1 MTLHTL
7 AGIAWDPQIRGILT
21 VLVGVVVLMG
31 SVYLILATN
40 IATRLGF
47 LLALAAFFGWMTIH
61 GLVWWIYPPGNG
73 PGGRLAAWEI
83 EEINHGDLTQAALS
97 EAHDLDPA
105 SLPNPDELAEMT
117 PEQVE
122 AVSEEHADQLNEWT
136 LLPEGD
142 AARGE
147 AQTTVDTYLG
157 EGEVAG
163 LSTPDTYVYL
173 YAFETGGKPERE
185 SDGIWD
191 RVSNRITNTLRITHP
206 PHYAIVQLQPAV
218 PQEAVPGQAPPPAE
232 ADEDAEVVS
241 AVLVRDLGERRL
253 PAALTTLAS
262 GAMLGLLC
270 VMLHKRDQRVAE
282 HRSAPLP
289 ETTGSD

>member
-1 MTLHTL
+1 MTLNTL

-21 VLVGVVVLMG
+21 VVVAVVVLMG
-31 SVYLILATN
+31 SIYLLLATN

-61 GLVWWIYPPGNG
+61 GLVWWLYPPGNG

-83 EEINHGDLTQAALS
+83 EEINHGDLEQALLS
-97 EAHDLDPA
+97 EAHDLDT
-105 SLPNPDELAEMT
+105 SGLPSPEELREMS
-117 PEQVE
+117 PEQIE
-122 AVSEEHADQLNEWT
+122 AVSEEHAGQLDEWT

-147 AQTTVDTYLG
+147 AQTTVDAYLG
-157 EGEVAG
+157 EGTVPG

-173 YAFETGGKPERE
+173 YAFETGGKPER
-185 SDGIWD
+185 DGDGLWD
-191 RVSNRITNTLRITHP
+191 RVSNRVANTLRVTHP

-218 PQEAVPGQAPPPAE
+218 PQEAVPGQAPPTPE
-232 ADEDAEVVS
+232 PDEDAQVVT

-262 GAMLGLLC
+262 GTMLGLLC

-282 HRSAPLP
+282 HRAAPLP
-289 ETTGSD
+289 ETTGSV